1 MALKVRIEGG
11 KYTIMQN
18 DHGELRIDRGDVRG
32 WLERS
37 EGSKM
42 LLIAL
47 ACEVK
52 SARKLLSDILE
63 NEDMYDSSEM
73 LARIKKYMQVYQI
86 EDQDCREGEI

>member
-11 KYTIMQN
+11 KYTIVQDETGHM
-18 DHGELRIDRGDVRG
+18 HIDRGDDCG
-32 WLERS
+32 WVENPPA
-37 EGSKM
+37 SKM
-42 LLIAL
+42 IIAL
-47 ACEVK
+47 ACEVE
-52 SARKLLSDILE
+52 SARKLLSDILK